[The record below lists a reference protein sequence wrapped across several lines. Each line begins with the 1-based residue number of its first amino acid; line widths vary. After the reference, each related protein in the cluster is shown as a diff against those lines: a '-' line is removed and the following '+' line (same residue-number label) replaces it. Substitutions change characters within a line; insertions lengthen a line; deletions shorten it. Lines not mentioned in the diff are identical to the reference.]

1 MNRYSVI
8 TAVAIVVIVSPFAFS
23 GLSILGAQQLEYRW
37 NSPGEFSFFALSN
50 HGEVEFCNTVPF
62 WISLQK
68 FEIAP
73 LYAENHMGTYTV
85 EQMTLNPSSSEVQ
98 QGTFRT
104 ENYSATQQVFLTFDF
119 QFNGGE
125 ARLDPNQFVVAVQ
138 ISTPIMGLIPYSTTT
153 FIPGFEFEQYMS
165 QDELSCS

>member
-73 LYAENHMGTYTV
+73 HYAENHMGTYTV

-119 QFNGGE
+119 QFNGGGGE
-125 ARLDPNQFVVAVQ
+125 AGSQSVCSGSPDKHAHHGVDTILDYN
-138 ISTPIMGLIPYSTTT
+138 IYSR
-153 FIPGFEFEQYMS
+153 IRV
-165 QDELSCS
+165 